1 MRFYRDEYD
10 DQFNDEFNS
19 RNYNGRVGEE
29 FNSRRINGKF
39 EGKFED
45 VINSREFEDFKRKHG
60 IPDELFENLKEG
72 EVQEIIEDNGNRR
85 VIKRVVRHS
94 YNGEQPF
101 EPTQRTVN
109 KTYIVGDPSIVK
121 GKKSFSKNMII
132 GIVAFALYFLG
143 MAFLVFTNDFSDTT
157 ITVSVGSNLLA
168 LLGFYLYFT
177 HNYRKEHLTYLLFPI
192 EAFVINGFVLYSI
205 IAKLSYYELKDTAF
219 RVMLIIGGI
228 FYIVASI
235 IRYTNKKKYCTMDV
249 EAYVVGYD
257 IIGRFGNDRTRK
269 KAPIYEFYYN
279 GHPIRVTSEKHKEFF
294 YSREGT
300 RVVIKIDPDD
310 PRHFYE
316 EQNDNVVL
324 KVIVGLAAIAFGI
337 VCLVVLK

>member
-1 MRFYRDEYD
+1 MRFYTD
-10 DQFNDEFNS
+10 DYENQNNNNPNSQQFDDFRREDGFQNGTYND
-19 RNYNGRVGEE
+19 G
-29 FNSRRINGKF
+29 
-39 EGKFED
+39 
-45 VINSREFEDFKRKHG
+45 
-60 IPDELFENLKEG
+60 
-72 EVQEIIEDNGNRR
+72 
-85 VIKRVVRHS
+85 
-94 YNGEQPF
+94 QPF
-101 EPTQRTVN
+101 AEERTE
-109 KTYIVGDPSIVK
+109 TYVVGDPSIIK
-121 GKKSFSKNMII
+121 GKKKLSKNMII
-132 GIVAFALYFLG
+132 GIVVFAVYFIV
-143 MAFLVFTNDFSDTT
+143 MTFLVFTNKCSSTT
-157 ITVSVGSNLLA
+157 VYASIGSNIFA
-168 LLGFYLYFT
+168 VIGFVFFIT
-177 HNYRKEHLTYLLFPI
+177 KNYRKEHLTYLLFPMA
-192 EAFVINGFVLYSI
+192 AFVVNGFVLYSF

-219 RVMLIIGGI
+219 KIMLILGGI

-279 GHPIRVTSEKHKEFF
+279 GYPIRVTSEKHKEFF
-294 YSREGT
+294 YNREGT

-337 VCLVVLK
+337 FSLVVLK